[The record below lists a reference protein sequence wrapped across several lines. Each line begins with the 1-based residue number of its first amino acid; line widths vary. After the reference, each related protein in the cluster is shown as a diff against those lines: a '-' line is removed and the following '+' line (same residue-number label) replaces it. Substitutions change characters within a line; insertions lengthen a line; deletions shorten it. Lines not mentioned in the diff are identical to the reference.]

1 MEIIGLL
8 DVLKVVCH
16 MIFLKNRDVQ
26 SFRFSFFKMTFS
38 SLPKEKKKKNP
49 LTKETQQLLNIRE
62 IQLLSLGHFY
72 YFRTLTTAEL

>member
-1 MEIIGLL
+1 
-8 DVLKVVCH
+8 
-16 MIFLKNRDVQ
+16 MIFFKTRDVQ

-38 SLPKEKKKKNP
+38 SLLKEMKKRKKNP
-49 LTKETQQLLNIRE
+49 LTKETQQWLNIRE